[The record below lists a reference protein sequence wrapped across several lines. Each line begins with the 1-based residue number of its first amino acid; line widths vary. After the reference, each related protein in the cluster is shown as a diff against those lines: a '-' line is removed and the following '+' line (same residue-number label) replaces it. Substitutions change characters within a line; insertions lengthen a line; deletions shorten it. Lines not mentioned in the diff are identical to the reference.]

1 MKLKEQLRKLVESNL
16 PSQEHF
22 LVDIILKGSDQQ
34 QKVIVLLD
42 GDNGVIVDDCAKV
55 SRAMGAALEED
66 DPFPGKYTLEVSS
79 TGLDHPLTLKRQ
91 YLSRIGKELALTLKG
106 GEELK
111 GKLLKVENN
120 EIVIDKILKVKKKIT
135 TEETNV
141 PLENI
146 VKAMVQVSFK

>member
-1 MKLKEQLRKLVESNL
+1 MVESNL

>member
-1 MKLKEQLRKLVESNL
+1 LVESIL
-16 PSQEHF
+16 PSQEHY
-22 LVDIILKGSDQQ
+22 LVDIILKGSEQQ

-42 GDNGVIVDDCAKV
+42 GDNGVIIDDCAKV

-79 TGLDHPLTLKRQ
+79 TGLDHPIALKRQ
-91 YLSRIGKELALTLKG
+91 YLSRIGKELALTLSG

-111 GKLLKVENN
+111 GKLLTVEDND
-120 EIVIDKILKVKKKIT
+120 IVIDKIIKVKKKIK
-135 TEETNV
+135 TEETKV

-146 VKAMVQVSFK
+146 EKAMVQVSFK

>member
-1 MKLKEQLRKLVESNL
+1 MVESNL
-16 PSQEHF
+16 PSQEHY
-22 LVDIILKGSDQQ
+22 LVDIILKGSEQQ

-55 SRAMGAALEED
+55 SRAMGASLEED

>member
-1 MKLKEQLRKLVESNL
+1 MRLKELLIKLVESNL
-16 PSQEHF
+16 PSQEHY
-22 LVDIILKGSDQQ
+22 LVDIIIKGSEQQ

-111 GKLLKVENN
+111 GKLLKVEDN
-120 EIVIDKILKVKKKIT
+120 EIIIDKILKVKKKIT
-135 TEETNV
+135 TEETKV
-141 PLENI
+141 PLESI
-146 VKAMVQVSFK
+146 EKAMVQVSFK